1 MEEEEARSNADL
13 SRSFFFHSFL
23 FLLLLGVVLEILME
37 FMDTEELNEWDKSVD
52 VLWRRC
58 CCCDCDC
65 DCDYEVV
72 SCMFMFNCCRVGVG
86 VVVSIIFFSFE

>member
-52 VLWRRC
+52 VLWR
-58 CCCDCDC
+58 
-65 DCDYEVV
+65 
-72 SCMFMFNCCRVGVG
+72 
-86 VVVSIIFFSFE
+86 